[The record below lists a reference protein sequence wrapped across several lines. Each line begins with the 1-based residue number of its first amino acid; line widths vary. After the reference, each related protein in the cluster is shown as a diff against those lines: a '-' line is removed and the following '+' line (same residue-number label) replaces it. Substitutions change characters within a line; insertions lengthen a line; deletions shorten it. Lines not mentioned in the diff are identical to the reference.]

1 MRLTILAIGKLRD
14 PWVLA
19 GCAEYEKRLRPRLP
33 VEVIEVKDEEQL
45 CKKLP
50 PRFKIW
56 VLDERGEQPSSREL
70 SQRLQQV
77 FLSGSAGLALCIG
90 GADGHSAELRKR
102 ADYLLGL
109 SKLTLPHR
117 LARLIVMEQIYRAQS
132 ILDGSPYHRE

>member
-1 MRLTILAIGKLRD
+1 MRLVILAIGKLRD
-14 PWVLA
+14 PWGLA

-33 VEVIEVKDEEQL
+33 VEVIEVKDEAQL
-45 CKKLP
+45 LRKLP
-50 PRFKIW
+50 PRFQVW
-56 VLDERGEQPSSREL
+56 GLDERGQQPSSREL

-77 FLSGSAGLALCIG
+77 YLSGTSGLALCIG
-90 GADGHSAELRKR
+90 GADGHSSLLRER

-117 LARLIVMEQIYRAQS
+117 LARLIVLEQLYRAQS

>member
-1 MRLTILAIGKLRD
+1 MRLLIVAIGKLRD

-33 VEVIEVKDEEQL
+33 VEILEVKDEEQL
-45 CKKLP
+45 IRKLP
-50 PRFKIW
+50 PRYLRW

-77 FLSGSAGLALCIG
+77 YLSGASGLALCIG
-90 GADGHSAELRKR
+90 GADGHSGELRAR

-117 LARLIVMEQIYRAQS
+117 LARLVVLEQIYRAQS

>member
-1 MRLTILAIGKLRD
+1 MRLVILAIGKLRD

-33 VEVIEVKDEEQL
+33 VEILEVKDEEQL
-45 CKKLP
+45 IRKLP
-50 PRFKIW
+50 PRYLRW

-77 FLSGSAGLALCIG
+77 YLSGAPGLALCIG
-90 GADGHSAELRKR
+90 GADGHSGALRAR

-117 LARLIVMEQIYRAQS
+117 LARLVVLEQIYRAQS

>member
-1 MRLTILAIGKLRD
+1 MKLVVLAVGKLRD

-45 CKKLP
+45 LKKLP
-50 PRFKIW
+50 PRYLIW

-70 SQRLQQV
+70 SQRLDRA
-77 FLSGSAGLALCIG
+77 FHSGAPGLALCIG
-90 GADGHSAELRKR
+90 GADGHSAVLRDR
-102 ADYLLGL
+102 ASYLLGL

-117 LARLIVMEQIYRAQS
+117 LARLLVLEQIYRAQS

>member
-1 MRLTILAIGKLRD
+1 MLAIGKLRD

-33 VEVIEVKDEEQL
+33 VEVIEVKDKEQR

-56 VLDERGEQPSSREL
+56 VLDERGEQPSSRDL

-90 GADGHSAELRKR
+90 GADGHSDKLRAR
-102 ADYLLGL
+102 ADYVLRL

-117 LARLIVMEQIYRAQS
+117 LAQLIALDQLYRAQS
-132 ILDGSPYHRE
+132 TLDGSPYHRE

>member
-1 MRLTILAIGKLRD
+1 MILAVSKLRD

-33 VEVIEVKDEEQL
+33 VEIIEVKDEEGL
-45 CKKLP
+45 VKKIP
-50 PRFKIW
+50 PRHKIW
-56 VLDERGEQPSSREL
+56 VLDERGEQPSSRDL
-70 SQRLQQV
+70 SLRLQQV
-77 FLSGSAGLALCIG
+77 YLSGCAGLTLCVG
-90 GADGHSAELRKR
+90 GADGHSELLRSR

-117 LARLIVMEQIYRAQS
+117 LARLIVLEQIYRAQS

>member
-1 MRLTILAIGKLRD
+1 MRLSILAIGKLRD
-14 PWVLA
+14 PWVLS

-33 VEVIEVKDEEQL
+33 VEIIEVKDEEQL
-45 CKKLP
+45 LKKLP
-50 PRFKIW
+50 SRHKIW

-70 SQRLQQV
+70 SIRLQQV
-77 FLSGSAGLALCIG
+77 YLSGLAGLTLCIG
-90 GADGHSAELRKR
+90 GADGHSDQLRQR

-117 LARLIVMEQIYRAQS
+117 LARLIVLEQIYRAQS